1 MNSWNRRRFDKILR
15 WWFDILPDRLYI
27 SLMKSKISAGGW
39 PTIGKAHATTAAFA
53 ITLTLLLLVSCSGK
67 KEKFGPAPYAANAAL
82 TGAPVSIPE
91 LSLQFAP
98 PKGWQPLDSTQLA
111 SFRKMLN
118 NTELQVKFY
127 HINLLNA
134 YMDSISGCI
143 AYIAR
148 IEENNVPIAGVAQKY
163 HDFAAPRSG
172 IKALDENLYLINDL
186 PVYHFLVRAMTS
198 VNYKLLGEAAPGKR
212 FLIEYILR
220 AESFSQVEQ
229 SVEASIAAL
238 RRTTEP

>member
-1 MNSWNRRRFDKILR
+1 
-15 WWFDILPDRLYI
+15 
-27 SLMKSKISAGGW
+27 MKSKISAGGW
-39 PTIGKAHATTAAFA
+39 RTIGKPHATIAAFS
-53 ITLTLLLLVSCSGK
+53 ITLILLLLVSCSGK
-67 KEKFGPAPYAANAAL
+67 KDKFGPVPYAANAAL
-82 TGAPVSIPE
+82 IDAPVSIPE
-91 LSLQFAP
+91 VSVQFAP

-134 YMDSISGCI
+134 YMDSMSGCI

-148 IEENNVPIAGVAQKY
+148 IEENNVPIADVAQKY
-163 HDFAAPRSG
+163 YDFVAPRVG

-186 PVYHFLVRAMTS
+186 HVYHFLLRAMTT

-229 SVEASIAAL
+229 SVQASITAL
-238 RRTTEP
+238 RRTTGP